1 MAFKAMGRDAVATW
15 LRETHGDELVAMVRV
30 QTPVTTRV
38 GGPTYTNTSSA
49 TAVSPLWTIVEQ
61 IGRSHDDV
69 VPILMGTGGLFVLSR
84 DTFRVVGLGGLRPR
98 PKHTRYEAP
107 LDGLVFHHCD
117 AEGGT
122 GMRFRC
128 WIVDLPDGRWIADST
143 ALERKGEATPFAE
156 DADGFLTALGDQ
168 ARSLAR

>member
-1 MAFKAMGRDAVATW
+1 MSSPQRHAEPTA
-15 LRETHGDELVAMVRV
+15 
-30 QTPVTTRV
+30 PVGTRS
-38 GGPTYTNTSSA
+38 NEHSA
-49 TAVSPLWTIVEQ
+49 GCPGSAH
-61 IGRSHDDV
+61 RSQ
-69 VPILMGTGGLFVLSR
+69 LGGLYVLSR